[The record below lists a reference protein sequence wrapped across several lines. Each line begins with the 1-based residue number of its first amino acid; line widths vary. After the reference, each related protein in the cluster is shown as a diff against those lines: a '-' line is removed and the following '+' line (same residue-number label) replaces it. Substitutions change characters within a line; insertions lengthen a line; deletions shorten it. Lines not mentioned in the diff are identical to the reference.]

1 MVNTDWVPTLLA
13 LAGGPAPTGLDGVS
27 VAPFL
32 LGRAP
37 APARPFFWHFPHYN
51 NQGGRPTGAMR
62 EDRWML
68 VEYYDVGRTELYDL
82 AADVREER
90 DLAAQQPER
99 VTRMRA
105 ALGNWR
111 QAVGAQTNQPNPA
124 ADPGK
129 FRLLYQDFD
138 PSRFDPARADPA
150 RWEQIWTWRNGMNAA
165 VAGTGKKAKG
175 KGKAAAP

>member
-1 MVNTDWVPTLLA
+1 
-13 LAGGPAPTGLDGVS
+13 
-27 VAPFL
+27 
-32 LGRAP
+32 
-37 APARPFFWHFPHYN
+37 
-51 NQGGRPTGAMR
+51 
-62 EDRWML
+62 
-68 VEYYDVGRTELYDL
+68 
-82 AADVREER
+82 
-90 DLAAQQPER
+90 
-99 VTRMRA
+99 MRA